1 MTNFGFNIKKLRE
14 SKGLSLSDVEKKLGI
29 TKGLISRYEN
39 NLVDPSLSVA
49 AKFAE
54 FYSVS
59 LDYLVGL
66 K

>member
-1 MTNFGFNIKKLRE
+1 MTKFGSNIKKLRE
-14 SKGLSLSDVEKKLGI
+14 NRGLSLSDVAEKLGI
-29 TKGLISRYEN
+29 TKGLISKYEN
-39 NLVDPSLSVA
+39 NLVDPSLSTA

-59 LDYLVGL
+59 LDCLAGL

>member
-1 MTNFGFNIKKLRE
+1 MTKFGFNIKKLRE
-14 SKGLSLSDVEKKLGI
+14 SRGLSLSELEEKLGI

-49 AKFAE
+49 AKFAK

-59 LDYLVGL
+59 LDHLAGL

>member
-1 MTNFGFNIKKLRE
+1 MTKFGSNIKKLRE
-14 SKGLSLSDVEKKLGI
+14 SRGLSLLDVEKKLGI

-39 NLVDPSLSVA
+39 NLVDPSLSTA
-49 AKFAE
+49 IKFAE

-59 LDYLVGL
+59 LDYLVSP

>member
-1 MTNFGFNIKKLRE
+1 MTKLGSNIKKLRE
-14 SKGLSLSDVEKKLGI
+14 SRGLSLSDVEKKLGI

-39 NLVDPSLSVA
+39 NLVDPSLSMAV
-49 AKFAE
+49 KFAE

-59 LDYLVGL
+59 LDHLVGL